1 MPYSHSAV
9 GRISTRGRSST
20 CRLTACGR
28 KTSGAIALGRALTRS
43 VDQPIT
49 RLRVWLL
56 DEVTSIFGEETVVC
70 TGSSWS
76 ESGDVERDLLAG
88 RAGNSSVR
96 RSRLLL
102 PMAFR
107 DFLKV
112 TANQIPVPA
121 PMPPWNLQGSKTA
134 AVAVSLEPF
143 TDELDLAWQAT

>member
-1 MPYSHSAV
+1 M
-9 GRISTRGRSST
+9 
-20 CRLTACGR
+20 
-28 KTSGAIALGRALTRS
+28 
-43 VDQPIT
+43 
-49 RLRVWLL
+49 
-56 DEVTSIFGEETVVC
+56 
-70 TGSSWS
+70 
-76 ESGDVERDLLAG
+76 ERDLLAG